1 MSGVPSILD
10 LILPPACVACGS
22 RGHLLCDRC
31 SSEMVGGDPMG
42 HAFAIGDPL
51 TYVGEAVLL
60 ATAAFAYDGPA
71 RRALHRLK
79 YGGAARIAPILAER
93 ARPAF
98 GRLRAVTGTD
108 ALLVPV
114 PAARDR
120 ELARGYNQAAL
131 LASALARTHRLAVRP
146 LLLRTT
152 ATAAQHRLDRA
163 ARRRNLRNAIRLAPG
178 AIAPATVILV
188 DDILTTGATLEAC
201 ADALVGGG
209 CASVYGFAIAR
220 EV

>member
-1 MSGVPSILD
+1 MAVPEPD
-10 LILPPACVACGS
+10 
-22 RGHLLCDRC
+22 
-31 SSEMVGGDPMG
+31 E
-42 HAFAIGDPL
+42 HAFVTADPL
-51 TYVGEAVLL
+51 TYLGEAVLL
-60 ATAAFAYDGPA
+60 ATAALTYGGPA

-79 YGGAARIAPILAER
+79 YAGAARLAPILAEI

-98 GRLRAVTGTD
+98 GRLLAIAGGD

-131 LASALARTHRLAVRP
+131 LAAALARTHRLTVRP
-146 LLLRTT
+146 LLVR
-152 ATAAQHRLDRA
+152 ATVTVAQHRLDRA
-163 ARRRNLRNAIRLAPG
+163 ARRRNLRDAIRPAPG
-178 AIAPATVILV
+178 ARVPATVILV

-201 ADALVGGG
+201 ADALVAAG
-209 CASVYGFAIAR
+209 CESVYGFALAR

>member
-1 MSGVPSILD
+1 MLD
-10 LILPPACVACGS
+10 LVLPPACVACGA
-22 RGHLLCDRC
+22 RGRLLCDRC
-31 SSEMVGGDPMG
+31 TSAVAAPEPGG
-42 HAFAIGDPL
+42 HAFVTADPL
-51 TYVGEAVLL
+51 TYLGEAVLL
-60 ATAAFAYDGPA
+60 AAAAMTYDGPA

-79 YGGAARIAPILAER
+79 YGGAARVAPILAQI
-93 ARPAF
+93 AGPAL
-98 GRLRAVTGTD
+98 GRLLAIAGGD

-146 LLLRTT
+146 LLVRAT
-152 ATAAQHRLDRA
+152 ATTAQHRLDRA
-163 ARRRNLRNAIRLAPG
+163 ARRRNLRDAIRLAPG
-178 AIAPATVILV
+178 AGVPATVILV

-201 ADALVGGG
+201 ADALVAAG